1 MKTFRLL
8 IVSLLLATSAS
19 AQHHRGERRGGDY
32 SPTVYLISVHEVDT
46 IYNCGGCAAQQAA
59 ARNRMAVGN
68 ATQDYIDTHRPG
80 FQQVEII
87 DTDGKPGVFAT
98 LDAGAEKTV
107 GLYFMYDVKQ
117 YDESEWSSPPL
128 EARIVDKAGKGAAL
142 LLERHVLQEWGDPS
156 DHLPDGFAWKGGGDG
171 VDCHGFGQCRK
182 CRCHQADGHDR
193 Q

>member
-59 ARNRMAVGN
+59 ALNRMAVGN

-80 FQQVEII
+80 FQQTE
-87 DTDGKPGVFAT
+87 KPQFVFAS
-98 LDAGAEKTV
+98 KNI
-107 GLYFMYDVKQ
+107 
-117 YDESEWSSPPL
+117 SRS
-128 EARIVDKAGKGAAL
+128 R
-142 LLERHVLQEWGDPS
+142 
-156 DHLPDGFAWKGGGDG
+156 
-171 VDCHGFGQCRK
+171 
-182 CRCHQADGHDR
+182 
-193 Q
+193 

>member
-59 ARNRMAVGN
+59 ALNRMAVGN

-80 FQQVEII
+80 FQQMMTDMENGKIRTII
-87 DTDGKPGVFAT
+87 TKDYCAII
-98 LDAGAEKTV
+98 
-107 GLYFMYDVKQ
+107 GLNQKD
-117 YDESEWSSPPL
+117 L
-128 EARIVDKAGKGAAL
+128 ENQGILA
-142 LLERHVLQEWGDPS
+142 
-156 DHLPDGFAWKGGGDG
+156 
-171 VDCHGFGQCRK
+171 
-182 CRCHQADGHDR
+182 
-193 Q
+193 

>member
-59 ARNRMAVGN
+59 ALNRMAVGN

-80 FQQVEII
+80 FQQTE
-87 DTDGKPGVFAT
+87 KPQFVFASKNNRFSFSMGGFVAMRDGVSVELT
-98 LDAGAEKTV
+98 YLSEPTAQLIRKMDLSAVAEFKRNGNGTV
-107 GLYFMYDVKQ
+107 EVKFVDRVKALSALYDM
-117 YDESEWSSPPL
+117 L
-128 EARIVDKAGKGAAL
+128 
-142 LLERHVLQEWGDPS
+142 
-156 DHLPDGFAWKGGGDG
+156 GGGDA
-171 VDCHGFGQCRK
+171 DEAAEFL
-182 CRCHQADGHDR
+182 QALEQAGEER
-193 Q
+193 EPWRE